1 MTGRRA
7 AGIYIS
13 VMRSW
18 IVAVAVLLAGL
29 PQARGADLVVFR
41 DGRTLRVAGWEAAGE
56 EALLDLEGGGR
67 IAVPLSRIARV
78 ERLAGT
84 GAPSEDTSDE
94 APETQVEPWRSA
106 AGEFAELIEKAAKA
120 HGLDPVL
127 LAAVAEV
134 ESNFDPF
141 AVSDKG
147 ACGILQLMPETGER
161 FGVEDLFDVEQNID
175 GGARYLRWLLDR
187 FEGDTD
193 LALAAYNAGEN
204 AVDRYGGIPPYAE
217 TRAYVAR
224 IRDRTR

>member
-1 MTGRRA
+1 
-7 AGIYIS
+7 
-13 VMRSW
+13 MRSVIL
-18 IVAVAVLLAGL
+18 IVLLLAVFSSAAVA
-29 PQARGADLVVFR
+29 ADLVVFR
-41 DGRTLRVAGWEAAGE
+41 DGRTLRVASWEADGE
-56 EALLDLEGGGR
+56 DALLALEGGGS
-67 IAVPLSRIARV
+67 ITVPLSRIAKV
-78 ERLAGT
+78 ERISADP
-84 GAPSEDTSDE
+84 AA
-94 APETQVEPWRSA
+94 APEPASAAPPGSPPERWRSA
-106 AGEFAELIEKAAKA
+106 AGEYADEIERAAKA
-120 HGLDPVL
+120 HDLDPVL

-204 AVDRYGGIPPYAE
+204 AVDRYGGIPPYDE
-217 TRAYVAR
+217 TRDYVAR